1 MAKRK
6 FLLAIGQSNS
16 APVADAQSWE
26 DENLQIALRSPQV
39 NAIQHAEGSYSDV
52 LNLPY
57 TFAGGRQSGVH
68 GDGPKGRPWQVANTK
83 GKAVQAVRMLT
94 FYDPLPAQTNVAKS
108 TNFKYPGICTV
119 VAGST
124 ADKLVTSLEWQYN
137 PRNIVLTRKRD
148 GRQHTITSTALG
160 ATVYVTPMMVP
171 PPEAGEE
178 FIYPFTGGAAGTTS
192 TVVLANTLGG
202 VNDAGTA
209 LPANSEPWALSTVK
223 VPGIA
228 YSGKDWKSLFVPL
241 PFAPGIVSVHL
252 QSQPMTDSDVVV
264 LTPALDNAGQTFS
277 TVTTTNGSADI
288 VLSSNLVALG
298 LLQVG
303 EWIRFAGTI
312 NTAVTVHGRY
322 IVTYADAGSGIIR
335 IAASRGEANITM
347 GTGGNPTQELIAPS
361 LPHGLPIVFGVAS
374 GPQQTPEYTVESVV
388 SAETTTTPTHL
399 NTLAQGLGCPNHGM
413 AVNQRVRLS
422 AAVGPFVSDVDYWV
436 HPNSS
441 ALNLCLSSTP
451 GPNYTL
457 VTFPTDLV
465 VSGVTVTTVGTLGS
479 VILRK
484 PATNTVA
491 ALLHSPSHQ
500 FRLDGQHLYSNVY
513 PATVLVTAGTGGGL
527 PSGLSSTTPY
537 TVNVV
542 STSNGQQVVDLRDST
557 GSLVTWSNNGA
568 APLVFTQ
575 IGGDTTLRCFDLP
588 HRIGIERRPTYR
600 GSLTGLTITCTSG
613 ANAGQTRPCGDI
625 YLNSSGKSVVEVGN
639 PFTNATDS
647 GATYTIQPPSW
658 ASQQIPF
665 SKFAMWLP
673 WSPFEGE
680 AYHNIPTAT
689 KITCDGT
696 GSEIKFTFLTDFLA
710 KNTQIEFYGDGPSV
724 VNTNAATANS
734 TSSVI
739 NCTSLG
745 ATNHAG
751 HYVRFRYGALK
762 GQVRLILSNTP
773 TAITMAQAFSA
784 APATSDAF
792 EIIVTALPPEIQRG
806 RPYYVKDMSLV
817 GNLLT
822 YTFSATYNGPAVTGT
837 QQWLTDFPGGAFMAI
852 QHQSSKLAATLYGK
866 DKSNPYPPGFN
877 YPNHYTP
884 TAGNYQPFRGVSLMP
899 QPKQAHYTGLAVR
912 IHEYAGEPIY
922 VIPFAIGGSSLAQR
936 ETVPLNGGLTGQA
949 WFDPDQQSSWSA
961 GDPSNCYAR
970 LLDVLDAAKI
980 AFEAQGDTG
989 ECIGIVWTQGEEDS
1003 TTAARADRYYRNCVA
1018 LKAQVR
1024 AAIRER
1030 SLCSISAHKI
1040 PWIAP
1045 KVRPNV
1051 LWVYADVINAA
1062 IDRMVDEDP
1071 YSRSVQTSDLP
1082 MMLDGIHYSGTGM
1095 NTLGQRIYEQWISV
1109 QRMGSSEVDICN
1121 LALANIGETAKI
1133 TSIDPPDGSA
1143 QASLCARF
1151 YPIARDSLIEMGSWS
1166 FAIKRKSLT
1175 VATNTR
1181 TEWAYAYTVPAEV
1194 SGILSLTMEGVLDD
1208 LAINGVLSPQKFVI
1222 ELLPSG
1228 DRILYTNVEDAQIR
1242 YIAKIT
1248 DTTLFT
1254 NTFNVALS
1262 WHLASMLAG
1271 PLIKGDVG
1279 AAEAKRCA
1287 QMATAW
1293 MMRAAT
1299 HDTTTQ
1305 AEIKPMHTPSW
1316 IGNR

>member
-16 APVADAQSWE
+16 APFADAQSWE
-26 DENLQIALRSPQV
+26 DENLQVAVRSPQV
-39 NAIQHAEGSYSDV
+39 NSIQHAEGSYSDT
-52 LNLPY
+52 LTLPY
-57 TFAGGRQSGVH
+57 TFSGGRQSGVR
-68 GDGPKGRPWQVANTK
+68 GDGLKGRPWQTANTK

-94 FYDPLPAQTNVAKS
+94 FYDPIPAQTSVLKNS
-108 TNFKYPGICTV
+108 NFKYPGICTAL
-119 VAGST
+119 AGST
-124 ADKLVTSLEWQYN
+124 ADKLVTTVEWQYN
-137 PRNIVLTRKRD
+137 PRDIVLTRKRD

-160 ATVYVTPMMVP
+160 ATVYVSPLMTP

-178 FIYPFTGGAAGTTS
+178 FVYPFKGGEAGTTTTVLLS
-192 TVVLANTLGG
+192 NAFGGINDAGSFELKVPASIYLGREVAGTTPGAVTPHLTSQPVTDSDIVVLAPA
-202 VNDAGTA
+202 VDAATR
-209 LPANSEPWALSTVK
+209 
-223 VPGIA
+223 
-228 YSGKDWKSLFVPL
+228 
-241 PFAPGIVSVHL
+241 
-252 QSQPMTDSDVVV
+252 
-264 LTPALDNAGQTFS
+264 
-277 TVTTTNGSADI
+277 VTTTSGSADI
-288 VLSSNLVALG
+288 VLTDNLVAAG
-298 LLQVG
+298 AIQVG
-303 EWIRFAGTI
+303 DYVRFSGTI
-312 NTAVTVHGRY
+312 NTSVTLRGRY
-322 IVTYADAGSGIIR
+322 IVTYADAAGTGVIRVASQRGGS
-335 IAASRGEANITM
+335 NISM
-347 GTGGNPTQELIAPS
+347 GTGGDPASEFISTS
-361 LPHGLPIVFGVAS
+361 LPEGLPMTEGV
-374 GPQQTPEYTVESVV
+374 GLPQQTPEYTVESVV
-388 SAETTTTPTHL
+388 AAEVTATPSTASQVS
-399 NTLAQGLGCPNHGM
+399 NGLVFGAAHGM
-413 AVNQRVRLS
+413 RTNQRVRLS
-422 AAVGPFVSDVDYWV
+422 ADLGPYTSGVDYWV
-436 HPNSS
+436 HPNSMQTT
-441 ALNLCLSSTP
+441 LVLSSTP
-451 GPNYTL
+451 GPTYTL
-457 VTFPTDLV
+457 VNVPTSTPATGQT
-465 VSGVTVTTVGTLGS
+465 VSTVGTVGS
-479 VILRK
+479 VVLRK
-484 PATNTVA
+484 PAASTITGLDHANHRFELDNQSLFSNT
-491 ALLHSPSHQ
+491 
-500 FRLDGQHLYSNVY
+500 Y
-513 PATVLVTAGTGGGL
+513 PATVLISAGVGGSL
-527 PSGLSSTTPY
+527 PSGALAANTPY

-542 STSNGQQVVDLRDST
+542 STTNGRQVIDLRDSA
-557 GSLVTWSNNGA
+557 GALVTWNNNGVL
-568 APLVFTQ
+568 PLVLTQ
-575 IGGDTTLRCFDLP
+575 IGGDSTLRALDVP
-588 HRIGIERRPTYR
+588 TRISMERRPSFR
-600 GSLTGLTITCTSG
+600 GTLTGLTITCTSG

-625 YLNSSGKSVVEVGN
+625 YLSAAGKSVVEVGQ
-639 PFTNATDS
+639 PFTNATES
-647 GATYTIQPPSW
+647 AATYTIQPPSW
-658 ASQQIPF
+658 AGQQIPF
-665 SKFAMWLP
+665 NKYALWLP
-673 WSPFEGE
+673 WSPLEGE
-680 AYHNIPTAT
+680 AYHTQPTVTQIGCTTAGT
-689 KITCDGT
+689 PIT
-696 GSEIKFTFLTDFLA
+696 FTFITDFLA
-710 KNTQIEFYGDGPSV
+710 KNTQVEFYGDGPTLLNS
-724 VNTNAATANS
+724 NAALAGS

-745 ATNHAG
+745 ATG
-751 HYVRFRYGALK
+751 YTGKYVRFRAGTLK
-762 GQVRLILSNTP
+762 GQIRRIASNTS
-773 TAITMAQAFSA
+773 TTITLQEAFST

-792 EIIVTALPPEIQRG
+792 EIVAMALPPEIERG
-806 RPYYVKDMSLV
+806 RPYYVKDISLV
-817 GNLLT
+817 GVLLT

-837 QQWLTDFPGGAFMAI
+837 QQWLTDFTGGAFMVL
-852 QHQSSKLAATLYGK
+852 QHQTSKQAATPFGK
-866 DKSNPYPPGFN
+866 DKANPYPPGFN

-884 TAGNYQPFRGVSLMP
+884 TAGNYQPFRGISLMP

-922 VIPFAIGGSSLAQR
+922 VIPFAVGGTSLAQH
-936 ETVPLNGGLTGQA
+936 EVIPLSGLTGQA
-949 WFDPDQQSSWSA
+949 WFDPDQQSSWA
-961 GDPSNCYAR
+961 PGDPSNCFAR

-1003 TTAARADRYYRNCVA
+1003 TTAALADRYYRNCVA
-1018 LKAQVR
+1018 LKNQVR

-1030 SLCSISAHKI
+1030 GLCSISAHKI

-1045 KVRPNV
+1045 KVRPNA

-1095 NTLGQRIYEQWISV
+1095 NTLGQRIYEQWMSV

-1166 FAIKRKSLT
+1166 FSIKRKSLT
-1175 VATNTR
+1175 ATTNTR
-1181 TEWAYAYTVPAEV
+1181 TEWAYAYSVPSDV
-1194 SGILSLTMEGVLDD
+1194 SGILTLTMEGVLDD
-1208 LAINGVLSPQKFVI
+1208 LAMNGVWSPQKFVI

>member
-1 MAKRK
+1 VVRRGFLFVGKETSVAKRK
-6 FLLAIGQSNS
+6 FLVAIGQSNS
-16 APVADAQSWE
+16 APFADAQSWE
-26 DENLQIALRSPQV
+26 DENLQIALRNPQV

-57 TFAGGRQSGVH
+57 TFSGGRQSGVL

-94 FYDPLPAQTNVAKS
+94 FYDPLPAQTNIVKS

-119 VAGST
+119 AAGST

-160 ATVYVTPMMVP
+160 TTVYVSPLMAP

-178 FIYPFTGGAAGTTS
+178 FIYPFTGGAVGTTS

-202 VNDAGTA
+202 VNDAGTYD
-209 LPANSEPWALSTVK
+209 VK
-223 VPGIA
+223 VPGLS
-228 YSGKDWKSLFVPL
+228 YSGKDSNAS
-241 PFAPGIVSVHL
+241 APGIVSIHL
-252 QSQPMTDSDVVV
+252 ASQPMTDSDVVV
-264 LTPALDNAGQTFS
+264 LSPAFDNNGQTAS
-277 TVTTTNGSADI
+277 LVTTTNGSADI
-288 VLSSNLVALG
+288 VLTVNLVAFS

-303 EWIRFAGTI
+303 EWIRFDGVI
-312 NTAVTVHGRY
+312 NSAVTLDGRY
-322 IVTYADAGSGIIR
+322 IVTYADAATGVIR
-335 IAASRGEANITM
+335 IAATRGGANITM
-347 GTGGNPTQELIAPS
+347 GTGGNPAAEIIAPS
-361 LPHGLPIVFGVAS
+361 LPHGLPIVNLVGT
-374 GPQQTPEYTVESVV
+374 PQQTPEYTVESVV
-388 SAETTTTPTHL
+388 TAEVTATPSNANQGSNAL
-399 NTLAQGLGCPNHGM
+399 VFGLAHGIE
-413 AVNQRVRLS
+413 VNQRVRISADLGPYLS
-422 AAVGPFVSDVDYWV
+422 NVDYWV
-436 HPNSS
+436 HPNTTSQ
-441 ALNLCLSSTP
+441 NLALSSTP
-451 GPNYTL
+451 GPTYTL
-457 VTFPTDLV
+457 VTVPVTTQAT
-465 VSGVTVTTVGTLGS
+465 GQTVTTVGTLGS

-491 ALLHSPSHQ
+491 ALLHTPNHQ

-513 PATVLVTAGTGGGL
+513 PATVLVTAGPGGSL
-527 PSGLSSTTPY
+527 PNNLSSTTPFI
-537 TVNVV
+537 VNVV
-542 STSNGQQVVDLRDST
+542 STSNGQQVVDLRDSA
-557 GSLVTWSNNGA
+557 GVLVTWQNNGT

-588 HRIGIERRPTYR
+588 HRISIERRPTYR
-600 GSLTGLTITCTSG
+600 GTLTGLTITCTSG

-625 YLNSSGKSVVEVGN
+625 YLNSSGKSVVEVGQ
-639 PFTNATDS
+639 PFTNATEAS
-647 GATYTIQPPSW
+647 ATYTIQPPSW
-658 ASQQIPF
+658 AGQQIPF

-680 AYHNIPTAT
+680 AYHNIPTSTQINCAGPGSP
-689 KITCDGT
+689 IT
-696 GSEIKFTFLTDFLA
+696 FTFLTDFLA

-724 VNTNAATANS
+724 GNTNAATAGS

-739 NCTSLG
+739 NCSSLG
-745 ATNHAG
+745 VGVNYAG
-751 HYVRFRYGALK
+751 RYVRFRSGALK
-762 GQVRLILSNTP
+762 GQVRLIASNTT

-792 EIIVTALPPEIQRG
+792 EIIASALPPEIERG
-806 RPYYVKDMSLV
+806 RPYYVKDISLV
-817 GNLLT
+817 GVFLT
-822 YTFSATYNGPAVTGT
+822 YTFSATYNGPAVTGA
-837 QQWLTDFPGGAFMAI
+837 QQWFTDFPGGAFMVI
-852 QHQSSKLAATLYGK
+852 QHQSGKQASTVYGK

-884 TAGNYQPFRGVSLMP
+884 TAGNYQPFRGISLMP

-912 IHEYAGEPIY
+912 IHEYAGEPVY
-922 VIPFAIGGSSLAQR
+922 VIPFAVGGTSLAQR
-936 ETVPLNGGLTGQA
+936 EVISLSGLTGQA

-980 AFEAQGDTG
+980 AFESQGDTG

-1018 LKAQVR
+1018 LKNQVR

-1030 SLCSISAHKI
+1030 GLCSISAHKI

-1095 NTLGQRIYEQWISV
+1095 NTLGQRIYEQWMSV

-1166 FAIKRKSLT
+1166 FSIKRKSLT
-1175 VATNTR
+1175 ATTNTR
-1181 TEWAYAYTVPAEV
+1181 TEWAYAYTVPSDA

-1208 LAINGVLSPQKFVI
+1208 LAMNGVWSPQKFVI

>member
-16 APVADAQSWE
+16 APFADAQSWE
-26 DENLQIALRSPQV
+26 DENLQIALRNPQV

-57 TFAGGRQSGVH
+57 TFSGGRQTGVL

-94 FYDPLPAQTNVAKS
+94 FYDPLPAQTNVVKS

-160 ATVYVTPMMVP
+160 ATVYVSPLMVP

-178 FIYPFTGGAAGTTS
+178 FIYPFTGGAAGTPS

-202 VNDAGTA
+202 VNDAGTYD
-209 LPANSEPWALSTVK
+209 VK

-228 YSGKDWKSLFVPL
+228 YSGKDFNPA
-241 PFAPGIVSVHL
+241 APGIVSVHL
-252 QSQPMTDSDVVV
+252 ASQPMTDSDVVV
-264 LTPALDNAGQTFS
+264 LAPAFDNAGQTFS
-277 TVTTTNGSADI
+277 PVTTTNGSADI
-288 VLSSNLVALG
+288 VLAVNLVSAG

-303 EWIRFAGTI
+303 EWIRFAGI
-312 NTAVTVHGRY
+312 LNTAVTADGRY
-322 IVTYADAGSGIIR
+322 IVTYADAATGTIR
-335 IAASRGEANITM
+335 VAESRGGANITM
-347 GTGGNPTQELIAPS
+347 GTGGVGEIIAPS
-361 LPHGLPIVFGVAS
+361 LPHGLPIINGV
-374 GPQQTPEYTVESVV
+374 GGPGVPQQTPEYTVESVV
-388 SAETTTTPTHL
+388 AAETTATPTTL
-399 NTLAQGLGCPNHGM
+399 NTASGPVSDSLGFASPGHGM
-413 AVNQRVRLS
+413 EVNQRVRLS
-422 AAVGPFVSDVDYWV
+422 AAAGPFVSDVDYWV

-441 ALNLCLSSTP
+441 ALQLCLSSTP

-457 VTFPTDLV
+457 VTVPTNLA

-491 ALLHSPSHQ
+491 ALLHTPDHQ

-513 PATVLVTAGTGGGL
+513 PATVLVTAGTGGVM
-527 PSGLSSTTPY
+527 PNNLSSTTPY

-557 GSLVTWSNNGA
+557 GALVTWGNNGTP
-568 APLVFTQ
+568 PLVFTQ

-613 ANAGQTRPCGDI
+613 ANAGQTKPCGDI
-625 YLNSSGKSVVEVGN
+625 YLNSSGKSVVEVGQ
-639 PFTNATDS
+639 PFTNATES

-658 ASQQIPF
+658 AGQQIPF

-724 VNTNAATANS
+724 VNTNAATAGS

-751 HYVRFRYGALK
+751 RYVRFRSGALK
-762 GQVRLILSNTP
+762 GQVRLILSNTS

-792 EIIVTALPPEIQRG
+792 EIIVTALPPEIERG
-806 RPYYVKDMSLV
+806 RPYYVKDISLV
-817 GNLLT
+817 GVFLT

-837 QQWLTDFPGGAFMAI
+837 QQWLTDFPGGAFMVI
-852 QHQSSKLAATLYGK
+852 QHQSSKLAATPYGK

-884 TAGNYQPFRGVSLMP
+884 TAGNYQPFRGISVMP
-899 QPKQAHYTGLAVR
+899 QPKQSHYTGLAVR

-922 VIPFAIGGSSLAQR
+922 VIPFAVGGTSLAQR
-936 ETVPLNGGLTGQA
+936 EAIPLSGLTGQA

-1030 SLCSISAHKI
+1030 GLCSISAHKI

-1166 FAIKRKSLT
+1166 FSIKRKSLT
-1175 VATNTR
+1175 ATTNTR
-1181 TEWAYAYTVPAEV
+1181 TEWAYAYTVPADV

-1242 YIAKIT
+1242 YVAKIT